1 MNAVAKKLLMKPG
14 QHWLLFNAPQTYL
27 DVLQPLPEGLQISLT
42 IDSIFDGIQLFALN
56 SAELATG
63 LLYIKEILTP
73 KTVLWVVYPKKSSG
87 MVTDLEMMGNWT
99 EPNKYG
105 LNGIAAAAIDDT
117 WTALRFRPEGQ
128 SKTSAS
134 RNSELSTGELSAY
147 IDVANKLVTLP
158 VDIEAALQQ
167 QPEAYQFYN
176 KLSYSNKKEYVL
188 WILTAKQQKTRTE
201 RLVKMVVKL
210 LSGKKN
216 PSEK

>member
-14 QHWLLFNAPQTYL
+14 QHWLLFNAPDTYL
-27 DVLQPLPEGLQISLT
+27 AALEPLPDGLQISLT
-42 IDSIFDGIQLFALN
+42 IDAVFDGIQLFALN

-63 LLYIKEILTP
+63 LLYINEILIA
-73 KTVLWVVYPKKSSG
+73 KTVLWVIYPKKTSG

-105 LNGIAAAAIDDT
+105 LNGVAAAAIDDI

-128 SKTSAS
+128 SKTSATS
-134 RNSELSTGELSAY
+134 NNQLSSGQYAAY
-147 IDVANKLVTLP
+147 IDVANKNIVLP
-158 VDIEAALQQ
+158 TDVEAALQQ
-167 QPEAYQFYN
+167 QPEAFTFYN
-176 KLSYSNKKEYVL
+176 NLSYSNKKEYLL
-188 WILTAKQQKTRTE
+188 WVLTAKQEKTRTE

-216 PSEK
+216 PSQK